1 MAQKKR
7 RRASKSKGE
16 TRTIGALIGGF
27 DFRKNRQMLTA
38 IGVGVIAFL
47 LLVTMSLLSRRNK
60 GSEITVDT
68 GTGTGRTV
76 SYLADIA
83 VKDYGTI
90 TVALDASAA
99 PETVENFVG
108 LAKSGFYDG
117 LTFHRIMEGFMMQGG
132 DPDGN
137 GSGGSGKKITGEFS
151 ANGHENPISHVRG
164 VISMARAPKDNN
176 SASSQFFIVQQDS
189 TFLDGQYAAFGHVT
203 EGMDVVDKICED
215 AQPIDNN
222 GTIAPENQPVIT
234 SIAVRKA

>member
-1 MAQKKR
+1 MAKKKR
-7 RRASKSKGE
+7 RSA
-16 TRTIGALIGGF
+16 RTSSNRKDTHSIGSF
-27 DFRKNRQMLTA
+27 DFRRNRPLLTA
-38 IGVGVIAFL
+38 IGVGVVVFL

-99 PETVENFVG
+99 PETVENFVS
-108 LAKSGFYDG
+108 LAQSGFYNG
-117 LTFHRIMEGFMMQGG
+117 LTFHRIMDGFMMQGG

-137 GSGGSGKKITGEFS
+137 GSGGSGKTITGEFS

-164 VISMARAPKDNN
+164 VISMARAQGDNN
-176 SASSQFFIVQQDS
+176 SASSQFFIVQRDS

-203 EGMDVVDKICED
+203 EGMDVVDKICAD

-222 GTIAPENQPVIT
+222 GTIAPENQPVMT
-234 SIAVRKA
+234 SLTIREA